1 MTTDSYEN
9 DYLARLTVKRLAELN
24 KTRAKVESLE
34 RRASL
39 LAEHEVERRRQ
50 DLLDSLSERYR
61 ELGPQLRDMS
71 HHVAELKAYLQSVYD
86 ADLLGDGPL
95 QDLAAEHC
103 VGYVTRL
110 LDLLAEPSKAA
121 SKGAA
126 DAYPDARTS
135 TLKPAC
141 ATASHTQLPSASQAQ
156 LQQLG
161 LESISTALEPISH
174 GQLDFEFGHV
184 CGVMELASST
194 LAMLAGRA
202 PVAGLMHAAGSL
214 SVMVKLLSPLFPTVV
229 VVNVSNAVGNLAP
242 DAPCRLAFRAAGGV
256 GALVRL
262 LRSDVDTTA
271 QTAAA
276 AALSLLAA
284 RDVVIQDSVR
294 YLGGIEL
301 LVELLAS
308 PDTYLAEVARYAL
321 LALRHGNV
329 KNQAEI
335 ITSVRGS
342 SALVKDLRRLDAASE
357 LLRFEDG
364 TPVKAPSR
372 AHAASLPLTSAGEV
386 RNLIHEMTA
395 HAPRSPTR
403 SPLRPRTASSSTTTP
418 LRPLD
423 PVTPQKPL
431 LTRDYALNS
440 ITPGR
445 DSLRTPRRSASPLA
459 RGTGASSFLSTP
471 QSPAEVDW
479 KISALV
485 EVESELLR
493 KKHLSRFT
501 VDELGLLLEQM
512 GFDSLDLRGF
522 RVHRVSGAALLEMS
536 EEDMTIDLVLP
547 RSKVRKLR
555 SLQRAAR
562 LFDAIATLPRQG
574 KISEVELRLFLAGQG
589 AGPADVNKVV
599 KLFKTL
605 VRVDKYDFVTFWD
618 FLTSYDWISQALRI
632 YNVPA

>member
-126 DAYPDARTS
+126 
-135 TLKPAC
+135 
-141 ATASHTQLPSASQAQ
+141 
-156 LQQLG
+156 
-161 LESISTALEPISH
+161 
-174 GQLDFEFGHV
+174 
-184 CGVMELASST
+184 GVMELASST

-256 GALVRL
+256 GVLVRL

-440 ITPGR
+440 LTPGR

-618 FLTSYDWISQALRI
+618 FVTSYDWISQALRI